1 MPTRIHRTSVS
12 PLDPETVAGWARVPT
27 TIVTDLFRGRTLVDP
42 AIRPLRP
49 FAGRRLAG
57 PAVTAWCEQAD
68 YGAVHHAI
76 AAAGSG
82 DVIVVAAGGRLDAAM
97 IGELLSAPP
106 D

>member
-49 FAGRRLAG
+49 FAG
-57 PAVTAWCEQAD
+57 
-68 YGAVHHAI
+68 
-76 AAAGSG
+76 
-82 DVIVVAAGGRLDAAM
+82 GGRLDAAM